1 MSELKP
7 CPFCGGDDMAVSVDG
22 GVSPGY
28 VDVCQKYVCT
38 CTISCERCHAEIHGY
53 AASNITCDLYD
64 RSVNE
69 AAAAW
74 NTRHVETCSNKRGI
88 CSACG
93 SIMYDAP
100 NYCAICGRKVE
111 G

>member
-1 MSELKP
+1 MSTNDSLELSK
-7 CPFCGGDDMAVSVDG
+7 CPFCGGEACICNRFGDIPHLWYAECVD
-22 GVSPGY
+22 
-28 VDVCQKYVCT
+28 C
-38 CTISCERCHAEIHGY
+38 
-53 AASNITCDLYD
+53 AACGSLEKDEA
-64 RSVNE
+64 E

-100 NYCAICGRKVE
+100 NFCPSCGRKVE